1 MTGVQASRLP
11 AKSANAL
18 RCRENFKD
26 AEEAFASKTHWQA
39 GRLRSSQNM
48 TLSKQS
54 VAVITGAASG
64 IGRALAVRLAGE
76 GISGIAISDINQTE
90 LDKTEEMIGKIGVTV
105 SSHIVDVSKLDQIQ
119 RFAGEVLAKHGRV
132 THLINNAGVG
142 LVGTFDQLSI
152 EDFEWMMGINFWGVV
167 YGTKVFLPI
176 MLEQEKAHLI
186 NVSSV
191 FGLIAPPEQ
200 SAYCAAKFAVRGFTE
215 SLRHELAET
224 NVTVSCVHPGGI
236 KTNIVRNA
244 RVGEGALEEWKTQ
257 GAEFFDKITQTTAEE
272 AAEIILKGIKKK
284 NPRILIGEDA
294 KQISKVARIYPKKYL
309 KVLERLNK
317 HKMSLREK

>member
-1 MTGVQASRLP
+1 
-11 AKSANAL
+11 
-18 RCRENFKD
+18 
-26 AEEAFASKTHWQA
+26 
-39 GRLRSSQNM
+39 M

-64 IGRALAVRLAGE
+64 IGRALAVRFAKE
-76 GISGIAISDINQTE
+76 GIAGIAISDINEPDLNETKRMIDE
-90 LDKTEEMIGKIGVTV
+90 LGVSA
-105 SSHIVDVSKLDQIQ
+105 SSHIVDVSKLDQMQ

-132 THLINNAGVG
+132 THLVNNAGVG

-152 EDFEWMMGINFWGVV
+152 EDFEWLMGINFWGVV
-167 YGTKVFLPI
+167 YGTKVFLPT
-176 MLEQEKAHLI
+176 MLQQESGHLI
-186 NVSSV
+186 NISSV

-200 SAYCAAKFAVRGFTE
+200 SAYSSAKFAVRGFTE

-224 NVTVSCVHPGGI
+224 NVSVSCVHPGGI

-257 GAEFFDKITQTTAEE
+257 GAEFFEKITQTTAEE

-284 NPRILIGEDA
+284 NPRILVGEDA
-294 KQISKVARIYPKKYL
+294 KQISKIARIYPKKYL
-309 KVLERLNK
+309 KILEMLNN
-317 HKMSLREK
+317 HKMSLRKK